1 MRDAGVNGYVS
12 AVTGDSLHVPLNRYQ
27 LVRPLVAVA
36 MVAASTLYAIAQ
48 QPPTP
53 SRVRGTIEA
62 VDGDMLAVKSRGGE
76 DVKLHMTGDIKVV
89 GITKISLADIKVGSF
104 IGTTTVPGP
113 DGSQNAV
120 EVHVFP
126 EDMRG
131 TGEGS
136 RPYDLRPNSTMTNAT
151 VANSVVGNDGHTL
164 MVKYKDGEKKVVVS
178 PETPV
183 VTYVPADKS
192 DLKPGAKVIAFMKK
206 LPDGSFGDQPR
217 QRRPRRADP
226 ADVIAPSRN
235 SVFARAVFAL
245 SWAPERSSGGDTPC

>member
-1 MRDAGVNGYVS
+1 MS
-12 AVTGDSLHVPLNRYQ
+12 AHRYPF
-27 LVRPLVAVA
+27 VRPLVAVA
-36 MVAASTLYAIAQ
+36 MVAASTIYAIAQ

-62 VDGDMLAVKSRGGE
+62 VDGDLLAVKSRAGE
-76 DVKLHMTGDIKVV
+76 DVKLRMTGDIRIV
-89 GITKISLADIKVGSF
+89 GITKIALTDIKVGSF

-113 DGSQNAV
+113 DGANNAV

-126 EDMRG
+126 EAMRG

-136 RPYDLRPNSTMTNAT
+136 RPYDLKPNSSMTNAT
-151 VANSVVGNDGHTL
+151 VEQSVVGNDGRTL
-164 MVKYKDGEKKVVVS
+164 NIKYKDGEKKVLVS

-206 LPDGSFGDQPR
+206 LPDGSFETNR
-217 QRRPRRADP
+217 
-226 ADVIAPSRN
+226 V
-235 SVFARAVFAL
+235 SVGRDGL
-245 SWAPERSSGGDTPC
+245 TPPM